1 MVNIQQILP
10 EIFWAG
16 ASDRRLSRFENLFPL
31 PNGVSYNCYVVVDDK
46 TVLMDTADNGVNNQF
61 MENVMHALNG
71 RKLDY
76 LVMHHMEPDHCS
88 QIQNILDVFPD
99 VTIVGN
105 AQTFKLLD
113 QFYVTPV
120 EYKKEVI
127 KDGDALET
135 GHHRFVHYTTPM
147 VHWPEVFMSFDETTG
162 ALFSADTFGTFGAID
177 SNIYADECD
186 FEKIYLDDSRRYYAN
201 IVGKFGDQSQAA
213 LKKLA
218 GLDIKML
225 CPLHGP
231 VWRTNIE
238 YFLDKYQK
246 WTTYTPEEDGYVLV
260 YGTMYG
266 NTASAA
272 AAAAAQ
278 IQAKSKKPV
287 AVFDVSETHASYIV
301 SEVWRFKNVVLFA
314 PTYNAGLYMPM
325 EALLNDLGALGI
337 RNRNFF
343 IAENGSWG
351 PMAGKIMKA
360 KAETF
365 KNCTV
370 MEEVFTVKG
379 ALHAHDAE
387 RLDAWTSKVVEMG

>member
-10 EIFWAG
+10 DIYWTG

-31 PNGVSYNCYVVVDDK
+31 PNGVSYNCYVVLDDK
-46 TVLMDTADNGVNNQF
+46 TALLDTADNGVNGQF
-61 MENVMHALNG
+61 MENVMHCLNG

-105 AQTFKLLD
+105 ATTFKLLD

-120 EYKKEVI
+120 EYKKEII
-127 KDGDALET
+127 KDGDVLDT
-135 GHHRFVHYTTPM
+135 GHHRFVHYMTPM

-162 ALFSADTFGTFGAID
+162 ALFSADSFGTFGAVD
-177 SNIYADECD
+177 SGIYADECD

-201 IVGKFGDQSQAA
+201 IVGKYGDQAQAA
-213 LKKLA
+213 LKKFA

-225 CPLHGP
+225 CSLHGP
-231 VWRTNIE
+231 VWRTNID
-238 YFLDKYQK
+238 YILDKYQK
-246 WTTYTPEEDGYVLV
+246 WTTFTPEEEGFVV
-260 YGTMYG
+260 IYGTMYG

-287 AVFDVSETHASYIV
+287 TVFDVSETHESYLV
-301 SEVWRFKNVVLFA
+301 SEIWRFNNVVLFA
-314 PTYNAGLYMPM
+314 PTYNGGLYHPM
-325 EALLNDLGALGI
+325 ENLLSDLKAIGI

-343 IAENGSWG
+343 LAENGSWG
-351 PMAGKIMKA
+351 PAAGRAMKGLL
-360 KAETF
+360 EGL
-365 KNCTV
+365 KNCTI
-370 MEEVFTVKG
+370 MEEVFTIKG
-379 ALHAHDAE
+379 ALHATDEE
-387 RLDAWTSKVVEMG
+387 RLSAWTDKVVNG